1 MEDGAKENT
10 ALNIQKP
17 LEILVTDED
26 KHGTDIACMS
36 DFFGIYIEQLSA
48 ELSNQVMRG
57 VVEKIPAADVQ
68 ILGELVHGVDVL
80 LSGKYGYIPDFDSLP
95 NDVKDKLKKGI
106 YTLGESRQVEDNVR
120 AVVLDENGTRIKDV
134 TLKRVLNTPDTLE
147 MSRSITSQVQMRQIA
162 AKLDEIAET
171 QSYLIEM
178 ERNNN
183 IIKPFL
189 NARDL
194 ILRAQNAKT
203 IDERKHYMIEASKEL
218 NDVINASRL
227 DLKTSSEH
235 LAKLTRFPILR
246 NSSQIKN
253 YMGYVAQDLQ
263 LTTKY
268 VGVQMHVLDYLG
280 DYETANEVLSS
291 YQMMLYMEIHELQ
304 QLLSEMS
311 LQEKIGQM
319 VQLTGAYFDKEAVL
333 TGVVGEQLPPEWIIQ
348 YAGSV
353 LGVIGKDKIY
363 DIQSRY
369 MEQHPHHIPLLF
381 MADVIHGC
389 RTIAP
394 IPLGQACSFHPEL
407 VSEAAS
413 IAASEA
419 SSEGLRATFSPM
431 IDVSRDPRWGR
442 MMESFGEDPYVNGI
456 MGKAMVD
463 GYQQKADTGIAA
475 CLKHF
480 AGYGAVNAGREYN
493 DVEISQRT
501 FLEQYVKPFR
511 MALKAKPAM
520 VMTAFNA
527 IDRKPISGNKELLKG
542 LLRDKEGFEGTVIS
556 DWGSIGQL
564 EEQGVAADMEEAAI
578 QASEAGVDI
587 DMMSPAYMLCLEK
600 LVESGK
606 IPEAFVDESAF
617 RVLMMKNQ
625 LGIFENPFAGL
636 GKSGKLTLHNREKA
650 YQLAGESCVLLKN
663 DKILPLSMKKKVIW
677 AGPYT
682 TSRELLSRWSIF
694 GEHEAVETIEDVL
707 QKKQIEVECI
717 TGCNILSDA
726 ECKVWQGEQELSGK
740 PRDEQWLET
749 ITHEDTVVC
758 VLGEHES
765 QSGEAA
771 SRAFLTL
778 PEEQQVLFEKIAERT
793 SNIVTVVI
801 AGRPLDLRRI
811 SEKSKAVI
819 MAWRPGTM
827 GAEAIIDIVYGR
839 INPSGK
845 LSVSIPWCVGQ
856 VPISYWDVKTGH
868 ILTEDNSEN
877 RFTSRYMDIP
887 NTPLYPFGYGLSY
900 TEFDISD
907 VDVQIGQDKK
917 VHVHCNV
924 CNTGNVAGAEV
935 VQCYYETLYA
945 SVVRPKKELVRFQ
958 KVFLKPGE
966 KKDVDFFIDQEE
978 FSYYGKNMETVSSG
992 MKLRISIGN
1001 SSDHLVSENIIQ
1013 E

>member
-1 MEDGAKENT
+1 
-10 ALNIQKP
+10 
-17 LEILVTDED
+17 
-26 KHGTDIACMS
+26 
-36 DFFGIYIEQLSA
+36 
-48 ELSNQVMRG
+48 
-57 VVEKIPAADVQ
+57 
-68 ILGELVHGVDVL
+68 
-80 LSGKYGYIPDFDSLP
+80 
-95 NDVKDKLKKGI
+95 
-106 YTLGESRQVEDNVR
+106 
-120 AVVLDENGTRIKDV
+120 
-134 TLKRVLNTPDTLE
+134 
-147 MSRSITSQVQMRQIA
+147 
-162 AKLDEIAET
+162 
-171 QSYLIEM
+171 
-178 ERNNN
+178 
-183 IIKPFL
+183 
-189 NARDL
+189 
-194 ILRAQNAKT
+194 
-203 IDERKHYMIEASKEL
+203 
-218 NDVINASRL
+218 
-227 DLKTSSEH
+227 
-235 LAKLTRFPILR
+235 
-246 NSSQIKN
+246 
-253 YMGYVAQDLQ
+253 
-263 LTTKY
+263 
-268 VGVQMHVLDYLG
+268 
-280 DYETANEVLSS
+280 
-291 YQMMLYMEIHELQ
+291 MEIHELQ

-319 VQLTGAYFDKEAVL
+319 VQLTGVYFDKEAVL

-369 MEQHPHHIPLLF
+369 MEQHPHHIPLIF

-389 RTIAP
+389 RTIYP

-442 MMESFGEDPYVNGI
+442 IMESFGEDPYVNGI

-463 GYQQKADTGIAA
+463 GYQQKADTKIAA

-480 AGYGAVNAGREYN
+480 AGYGAVNAGRDYN

-587 DMMSPAYMLCLEK
+587 DMMSPAYMMYLEK

-606 IPEAFVDESAF
+606 IPEALVDESAF

-625 LGIFENPFAGL
+625 LGLFENPFAGL
-636 GKSGKLTLHNREKA
+636 GKSGKL
-650 YQLAGESCVLLKN
+650 
-663 DKILPLSMKKKVIW
+663 PLSIKKKVIW

-682 TSRELLSRWSIF
+682 ASREFLSRWSIF
-694 GEHEAVETIEDVL
+694 GEHESVETIEEVL
-707 QKKQIEVECI
+707 QKKQIEAECI

-726 ECKVWQGEQELSGK
+726 ECKVWQVEQELSDK
-740 PRDEQWLET
+740 PGDEQWLET
-749 ITHEDTVVC
+749 ITQEDTVVC

-793 SNIVTVVI
+793 RNIVTVVI

-827 GAEAIIDIVYGR
+827 GAEAIVDIVYGR

-868 ILTEDNSEN
+868 ILTEENSEN

-907 VDVQIGQDKK
+907 IDVQIGQDKK

-945 SVVRPKKELVRFQ
+945 PVVRPKKELIRFR
-958 KVFLKPGE
+958 KVFLEPGE
-966 KKDVDFFIDQEE
+966 KKKVDFFIDQEE

-992 MKLRISIGN
+992 MKLCISVGN
-1001 SSDHLVSENIIQ
+1001 SSDHLVSENII
-1013 E
+1013 